1 MADNH
6 IVNVRYHKNGF
17 FMTRAVFQYDY
28 GQVLK
33 LEDFPDLPDAFEMHF
48 AKKGSDESVTQIG
61 LDGEVAIPDALL
73 VESGTV
79 SCWLYLHD
87 SMADGETRYSIDIPV
102 TQRASI
108 TDSEPT
114 PVQQGTIE
122 QLMTSFG
129 AVADRC
135 EEALDDIRE
144 MDASAVTLPSGAEAT
159 AEYSD
164 RHLTIG
170 VPIGPK
176 GEKGEKGDKGDPG
189 IQGPRGPQGVQGPK
203 GEKGEKGDKGATGVQ
218 GPQGK
223 QGLQGPRGLKGE
235 DGAPGAKGDKGD
247 KGDRGEKG
255 EKGDPGSNAINDN
268 AGSGYTSSLWS
279 ANKLTN
285 EFAKVAVLQG
295 TGSGS
300 AKTRNFSYRSGTS
313 TITVVNTASG
323 VGSLAEGYS
332 TTAEGMASHAEGTGT
347 IASGESQHVSGR
359 YNQAD
364 SNDNYAEIVG
374 NGQSNLQRSNA
385 YTLDWDGNAHYAGK
399 VSSGTA
405 ANPAPVE
412 NDHDLVTKKYADDL
426 VDGIAEEVTDAVR
439 DEIASDLADIS
450 PKVTVTGGVMTAASL
465 IESGEFFMADDKLYR
480 ASTDISAGAT
490 VTTGTNCVKIGL
502 AEALNIVRT
511 LGAVLG

>member
-61 LDGEVAIPDALL
+61 LDGEVTIPDALL

-102 TQRASI
+102 TPRASI

-122 QLMTSFG
+122 QLMTTFD

-170 VPIGPK
+170 VPIGAK
-176 GEKGEKGDKGDPG
+176 GEKGDKGDKGDPG

-203 GEKGEKGDKGATGVQ
+203 GEKGEKGEKGATGAQ

-223 QGLQGPRGLKGE
+223 QGL
-235 DGAPGAKGDKGD
+235 PGAKGAKGDPGEKGDKGD

-300 AKTRNFSYRSGTS
+300 AKTRNFSYRSGAS

-359 YNQAD
+359 YNRAD
-364 SNDNYAEIVG
+364 SNDIYAEIVG
-374 NGQSNLQRSNA
+374 NGQGNLQRSNA
-385 YTLDWDGNAHYAGK
+385 YTLDWDGNAWFAGK

-412 NDHDLVTKKYADDL
+412 NDNDLVTKKYADEL
-426 VDGIAEEVTDAVR
+426 AQGISGGGLDGIV
-439 DEIASDLADIS
+439 DIS
-450 PKVTVTGGVMTAASL
+450 PKVTVTDGFMTASSL
-465 IESGEFFMADDKLYR
+465 IENGEFFMADDKLYR
-480 ASTDISAGAT
+480 ATTDISAGSVVAA
-490 VTTGTNCVKIGL
+490 GTNCVRIGL